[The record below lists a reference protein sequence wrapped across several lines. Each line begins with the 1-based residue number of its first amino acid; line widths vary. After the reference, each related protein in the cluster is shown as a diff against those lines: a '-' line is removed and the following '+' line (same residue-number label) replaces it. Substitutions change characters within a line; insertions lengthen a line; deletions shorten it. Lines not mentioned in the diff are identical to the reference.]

1 MIIVINEKGGVHM
14 SRKENKPI
22 CFQQSNDSFIKWLV
36 QTLGPVL
43 LGAKP
48 SEILSF
54 PSNDKELTEKI
65 NKIHH
70 HFGNCKKIS
79 FKIFHFNHKSTKV
92 LFYKPISLEAA
103 LTDFRNARFLKSIG
117 YPKEYSLE
125 SYLGHMID
133 KIKKGNIPDE
143 IGLFL
148 GYPLKDV
155 IGFMGHP
162 SLKLTKVNGW
172 RVYGD
177 AALSDQTYNEFLKA
191 KATIKKLLTFANM
204 DQILSYA

>member
-1 MIIVINEKGGVHM
+1 M
-14 SRKENKPI
+14 SQQENKPI
-22 CFQQSNDSFIKWLV
+22 CFQRSNDSFVKWLV
-36 QTLGPVL
+36 QILGPVI

-54 PSNDKELTEKI
+54 PSHDKELHEKI
-65 NKIHH
+65 DKIHH
-70 HFGNCKKIS
+70 YFGNCKKIS
-79 FKIFHFNHKSTKV
+79 FKIFYFNHKSTKV
-92 LFYKPISLEAA
+92 LFYKPVSLNAV
-103 LTDFRNARFLKSIG
+103 LKDFRNAKFLKSIG
-117 YPKEYSLE
+117 YPKEYTLE
-125 SYLGHMID
+125 SYLDLMID
-133 KIKKGNIPDE
+133 KIRKGSIPDE

-155 IGFMGHP
+155 IGFIGHP

-177 AALSDQTYNEFLKA
+177 ATLSDQTYNEFLKA
-191 KATIKKLLTFANM
+191 RATIKKLLTFANM